1 MRWPFTRRSGAV
13 AERLEPQAAYSL
25 WAKNYPPRP
34 HNPLM
39 VLEQQ
44 TVLSLLPDVSGLR
57 VLDAGCGTGR
67 YLQTLKSRGA
77 FAIGMDLSAAML
89 ARARELTDR
98 VAQAD
103 LRALPFDDAS
113 IDVVVCGLALG
124 DFAELELALSE
135 IARVVRLGGSV
146 IYSVVH
152 PAGEAAGWSR
162 TFESDGRQLAVDG
175 FWHSLEHH
183 RRACTAAGL
192 SIEEWREP
200 QLAEAPGRRALLVV
214 RARR

>member
-1 MRWPFTRRSGAV
+1 MRWFFNRRAG
-13 AERLEPQAAYSL
+13 AERLEPQVAYTL

-39 VLEQQ
+39 ELEQR
-44 TVLSLLPDVSGLR
+44 TVFALLPDISGMT

-67 YLQTLKSRGA
+67 YLQALKNRGA

-89 ARARELTDR
+89 SRARELTNR

-113 IDVVVCGLALG
+113 IDVVICGLALG
-124 DFAELELALSE
+124 DFAELEVALSE
-135 IARVVRLGGSV
+135 IARVVRPGGCA

-152 PAGEAAGWSR
+152 PDGESAGWSR
-162 TFESDGRQLAVDG
+162 TFESDGRRLAVDG
-175 FWHSLEHH
+175 FWHSLDHH
-183 RRACTAAGL
+183 RAACVAAGMTV
-192 SIEEWREP
+192 EEWREP
-200 QLAEAPGRRALLVV
+200 ELEEVPGQRALLVV